1 MDEEKTTFWIQL
13 KKWSKTDWFRY
24 VLCGFS
30 IMILALL
37 CALGK
42 YAPALAVT
50 IALAEVL
57 VLLIVPLIR
66 RDVVLYYM
74 LFIVFAGTALSHPTF
89 IYNDNTVSLYT
100 FVQLP
105 FVQSTHVPVLLVL
118 PLLIVFGR
126 RGVSFYLKE
135 LSEHKTLRAT
145 LRFTFLI
152 FILGIFF
159 AYVSR
164 WCNDNGLRDLYDLWY
179 FLTERHI
186 LLYFNLMMLA
196 VGLSLCF
203 LTSPKL
209 MREFENY
216 LLVFLFAIAGATI
229 LSVLFGWSADYMENT
244 TLLLSQAAIFG
255 VFLIVY
261 PLYGNKPK
269 SVKISALVLG
279 VASTFAM
286 LFKSSEL
293 AGKWWIYVFCTLLV
307 LLFKMFF
314 SKKRVLK
321 IAALAVALGAVGGVV
336 LFLNVD
342 FDLGLSETK
351 MHQVFGVLNIF
362 DPHWY
367 SSLPTSPKVRI
378 DELVNVVIEYV
389 KKPYFALFGKGFA
402 ATVTKHWGETDW
414 SIHSVNVFTDL
425 ELKYQVF
432 GLMHETVN
440 CLTNMFGLFGIS
452 FILYEAWFFI
462 RRFKDSFP
470 CLIGFMWFIFF
481 FTTTYSAMFIGLCC
495 LLYAEVAAEKTAVA
509 PISVPE
515 ASGDAL

>member
-1 MDEEKTTFWIQL
+1 MEEGKTTLWIQF
-13 KKWSKTDWFRY
+13 KNWSKTDGFRY
-24 VLCGFS
+24 VLCGFL

-42 YAPALAVT
+42 YVPVLAVV
-50 IALAEVL
+50 IAFAEVVALL
-57 VLLIVPLIR
+57 VFPLWR
-66 RDVVLYYM
+66 RDVVLYYI

-89 IYNDNTVSLYT
+89 IYNDNTVPLYT

-118 PLLIVFGR
+118 PLLLVFGR
-126 RGVSFYLKE
+126 RGVSFYIRE
-135 LSEHKTLRAT
+135 LSKHKSLRNT
-145 LRFTFLI
+145 LRFIFLV
-152 FILGIFF
+152 FFLGIFF

-179 FLTERHI
+179 YLTERHI
-186 LLYFNLMMLA
+186 LLYFNLTMLA

-216 LLVFLFAIAGATI
+216 LLIFLFAVAAATV

-244 TLLLSQAAIFG
+244 TLLLTQSAIFG

-261 PLYGNKPK
+261 PFYGNKPK
-269 SVKISALVLG
+269 SVKILSFALGCASAF
-279 VASTFAM
+279 SM

-293 AGKWWIYVFCTLLV
+293 AGKWWIYVFVALLV
-307 LLFKMFF
+307 LLFKMVL
-314 SKKRVLK
+314 SKKLALK
-321 IAALAVALGAVGGVV
+321 IAAVVIAVGAVGIVF
-336 LFLNVD
+336 LFTHHD

-351 MHQVFGVLNIF
+351 MHQVFGMLNIF

-367 SSLPTSPKVRI
+367 SNLPTSPKVRI
-378 DELVNVVIEYV
+378 DELVNVFLEYV
-389 KKPYFALFGKGFA
+389 NKPYFALFGKGFA

-440 CLTNMFGLFGIS
+440 CLTNAFGLFGIS

-495 LLYAEVAAEKTAVA
+495 LLYAKIENANEA
-509 PISVPE
+509 PEPVPVPE
-515 ASGDAL
+515 TAGETA